1 MSMIHRVEPTSEN
14 IFVDLRLGGEFWQK
28 PPEVDIFVDGKL
40 IQSHLVDRTDYHV
53 RFRHVMDF
61 GPHRLELRRKNK
73 TNDQNR
79 LLPDGSYQGQ
89 LLHINQV
96 RLDNIDLRNLVLHT
110 CKFQPEYPE
119 PWASQQ
125 REAGIILENELIGET
140 HLGHNGV
147 WTFDF
152 ISPIYMFLVD
162 WARKNTK

>member
-1 MSMIHRVEPTSEN
+1 MIHRVEPTSEN

-110 CKFQPEYPE
+110 CKFRPEYPE